1 MPLEILSFFIRSLMT
16 INTHTIQT
24 IIKGIAIEPNLINSK
39 GFNCIPKQII
49 PSFKIYF
56 WVKSKPIKKPS
67 LILKMFP
74 SIKPK
79 MIAIIAVEIGL
90 LS

>member
-1 MPLEILSFFIRSLMT
+1 MT
-16 INTHTIQT
+16 TNTLTIQIT
-24 IIKGIAIEPNLINSK
+24 IKGIAIAPNSRNSK
-39 GFNCIPKQII
+39 GFNWIPKQII

-67 LILKMFP
+67 LILKIFP